1 MSESQI
7 DTMLV
12 RLVMIGA
19 LVSVG
24 SVMAM
29 LLAGVGYRLHWW
41 HFRTGIGV
49 LRWAFW
55 FAAAGGVVSVL
66 SLVFARAQ
74 SPGMIAV
81 AAIGLVVGAAGAYVP
96 WSYKRTV
103 DSLPYIHDIS
113 TDTANPPQFVVAAKL
128 RREGDHPVLYDGP
141 EVAAQQKTAYPDM
154 VPLMTVASADKV
166 FEAANK
172 AIAKMGLTLAEANP
186 QEGRIEAN
194 QSSLLFGFTDD
205 LVVRIVADG
214 AGSRVDVRSKSRVG
228 RSDVGQNAKRIR
240 KFLQE
245 LQIALG
251 TPA

>member
-1 MSESQI
+1 MNESQFE
-7 DTMLV
+7 TMFV
-12 RLVMIGA
+12 RLVLIGA

-24 SVMAM
+24 SVIAM

-41 HFRTGIGV
+41 HFRTGISV

-55 FAAAGGVVSVL
+55 FSAAGGILSVL
-66 SLVFARAQ
+66 ALVFARAQ
-74 SPGMIAV
+74 SPAMIAV
-81 AAIGLVVGAAGAYVP
+81 AAIGLAIGTAGAYVP

-113 TDTANPPQFVVAAKL
+113 TDTANPPQFVAAAKL
-128 RREGDHPVLYDGP
+128 RKEGDHPVSYDGA
-141 EVAAQQKTAYPDM
+141 EVAALQKAAYPDI
-154 VPLMTVASADKV
+154 VPLMTVVSPDKV
-166 FEAANK
+166 FEAATK
-172 AIAKMGLTLAEANP
+172 AIAQMGLTLADANA

-205 LVVRIVADG
+205 LVVRIVTDG

-245 LQIALG
+245 LQLALG
-251 TPA
+251 KPD